1 MRTVRCVYAGVAGV
15 PKPPRA
21 FVGAARVNSL
31 SHVPARIGWCRES
44 CRRESCTIESR
55 SQNSH
60 PWMRSFTTLR
70 GITDAKSSDAADAV
84 SALRKTRWEAFFR
97 EIGPQPGDAGSQM
110 AATAEK
116 TENDDTKNPF
126 TKGKVF
132 PRRSAPLRPFHR
144 SRSKR

>member
-21 FVGAARVNSL
+21 FVGTARVNSL
-31 SHVPARIGWCRES
+31 SHVPARIGCH
-44 CRRESCTIESR
+44 RESCTIESR

-70 GITDAKSSDAADAV
+70 ETADAKSSDAVDAV

-110 AATAEK
+110 AVTAEK

-132 PRRSAPLRPFHR
+132 SRLPAPLRPFHR